1 MYRYRIEYIKDADK
15 RALLVTEHEGILKAL
30 KERNVA
36 MAKEQ
41 IRQHIDNQETTV
53 AKNLKEK

>member
-1 MYRYRIEYIKDADK
+1 MHVSDV
-15 RALLVTEHEGILKAL
+15 VTEHEGILKAL

-53 AKNLKEK
+53 AKNLKE

>member
-1 MYRYRIEYIKDADK
+1 MPIKETC
-15 RALLVTEHEGILKAL
+15 LLRNI
-30 KERNVA
+30 KERDVV